1 MPVRRSA
8 RLRSL
13 QQATQ
18 DSPTGPVTDNNNDNI
33 NMAKRHKN
41 LTTVI
46 ERDEIPSVDV
56 PTPRQPTPKAAVT
69 QTPRS
74 THSQKK
80 SPTKTP
86 TSVMTRPTH
95 QEMHPSKVHQSTT
108 KKPDS
113 GLILGFNPVKKD
125 AQGNVVKDTP
135 AQHTPSKVN
144 ASPAS
149 NYYGTPA
156 FEFKFSCADSQLS
169 DEAKHLMESVREDV
183 ARIKA
188 QMIHEKH
195 SDAPSEASQI
205 TDRRIAKPKGKA
217 GRFSDAHMAEF
228 KKMDSI
234 AGHASAF
241 RATPGRFQPLVK
253 IEKTLKRKNSKAH
266 LDEAE
271 SHSSSAKAAPKAS
284 PGPATPGAK
293 RVKRD
298 KADDISTGRLITPK
312 RAISRPRAG
321 VRSSLMTPTRSSMA
335 RASSSNLPTLGSL
348 KSILRR
354 HQPLFSRDPSKIAAG
369 THFAA
374 PDFTSDLLLK
384 PSRENSQE
392 PAPTPSP
399 KKRVEFT
406 PAAQSPRPQ
415 QLVSPSPSKI
425 PMVVAYP
432 GTSNI
437 VYPTLPSLT
446 PDRTQVE
453 QLTTV
458 RSVRPSELPLEATL
472 PEIPGMP
479 HGISHKK
486 RHRAADDEADGENVP
501 PVGKPSDERSAKR
514 LKFNSPAPVKLPPSS
529 PLKARS
535 HTPSRLISRPGR
547 VGTPVSARA
556 KSRGVLSVSRLN
568 LLSQPKHRS

>member
-1 MPVRRSA
+1 
-8 RLRSL
+8 
-13 QQATQ
+13 
-18 DSPTGPVTDNNNDNI
+18 
-33 NMAKRHKN
+33 
-41 LTTVI
+41 
-46 ERDEIPSVDV
+46 
-56 PTPRQPTPKAAVT
+56 
-69 QTPRS
+69 
-74 THSQKK
+74 
-80 SPTKTP
+80 
-86 TSVMTRPTH
+86 MTRPTH

-335 RASSSNLPTLGSL
+335 RASSVSLKPPRTSMIPSLTQSPAPKPSKVPCTPRTDFNPRFKSNLPTLGSL